1 MSHDQYQ
8 SRYGHAYSFQDGRS
22 PEYNQRFSHPPLS
35 RQASIA
41 SSEDITMSEPLTPS
55 PMPRTPRTLPGDVV
69 LSRSQ
74 TPAPRP
80 ACAYPAFAPSPSL
93 APSPSSAP
101 SAPFTSP
108 PAFASSFAF
117 APSRVFKPS
126 PAFALPPGPVPSLYR
141 AEFDDDSD
149 DDDEPMPPAAWVD
162 PRIERAGSPWVER
175 MDSPWA
181 EHANSPIPHT
191 FEFDLRQPRPV
202 SRLECLAFVASS
214 VSASTS
220 DTSPAS
226 ASAPTPAASSAF
238 APPQGFAP
246 PPQLAARRFLVSSEH
261 ENDAAPNVNK
271 FDLEDKKLQ
280 AVVFAYLKPASKSI
294 FNMTHPPITILRPA
308 PAFMDKAIECLK
320 KRQWANWLK
329 KFATGERYGPVLTSN
344 PRLAIARIHRV
355 RVQKCAIELAK
366 VEYRYTA
373 TPCELQAAKKR
384 VKEAKRLAKTAVKSA
399 FPQAIAAMKGARV
412 LANRFAKRHTQ
423 GWSRRW
429 HEDRA
434 TKLEAGMK
442 AAMKKAPSPAPP
454 RRTSNKLPQRIENL
468 RVDPLVR
475 KFGAHHVKCAC
486 CLEKIATEGRWE
498 VYAATLFNKHVWLK
512 CEGLKRWATEAPTPE
527 EWTELRAKRNRYAE
541 AIHDIYVPVA
551 CETSNSECHCYDFG
565 LEWKRR
571 IETRKNQAK
580 NRNWPRLAGE
590 RGLILVGK
598 HQDGHFIRDRK

>member
-74 TPAPRP
+74 TPAPHP
-80 ACAYPAFAPSPSL
+80 ACAYPDFAPSPS
-93 APSPSSAP
+93 S
-101 SAPFTSP
+101 
-108 PAFASSFAF
+108 

-126 PAFALPPGPVPSLYR
+126 PAFALPPGPVPSLSR

-149 DDDEPMPPAAWVD
+149 EDDKPMPPAAWVESTAI
-162 PRIERAGSPWVER
+162 PQVERTGSPWVER
-175 MDSPWA
+175 MDSPGVERA
-181 EHANSPIPHT
+181 YSPLPHT
-191 FEFDLRQPRPV
+191 FEFDLRQPGPV

-220 DTSPAS
+220 DASPAF
-226 ASAPTPAASSAF
+226 ASAPMLTSSSAF

-246 PPQLAARRFLVSSEH
+246 PPQLAARRFPVSSEH
-261 ENDAAPNVNK
+261 EDDAAPNVHK
-271 FDLEDKKLQ
+271 FDLDDKKLQ

-373 TPCELQAAKKR
+373 TPCELEAAKKR

-412 LANRFAKRHTQ
+412 LANRFEKRHTR

-512 CEGLKRWATEAPTPE
+512 CEGLKRWASEAPTPE